1 MKIFNAFGAGLLV
14 TLMVVTWA
22 QADDQYHHYTL
33 DEFTSMELHLV
44 ADQATRLI
52 FPFVLSDEAFEPR
65 INYSIVP
72 EDVFSVTRVENI
84 QGQPILILENSLTA
98 DQVAS
103 QFSGDYSYRPI
114 RGQFFLS
121 VAGYNLSIRLITSAK
136 PDDQLANVV
145 FDLTP
150 EDRQHLINLELER
163 HKESLSQQL
172 EQERGQIREQAR
184 ELALDELMLVVRAS
198 PTTNWLRYER
208 RSQDRNLL
216 YYVDHVAA
224 YDDTY
229 YALHF
234 SLQND
239 GPGTVFIEDI
249 QHYVVNADANRRLN
263 GRHSCL
269 GRLERRQEVDCVLI
283 TTDASVMSA
292 RRVKAEVVTS
302 EGTHEVTW

>member
-1 MKIFNAFGAGLLV
+1 MKTFKAYSAGLLLFMLAV
-14 TLMVVTWA
+14 SWA
-22 QADDQYHHYTL
+22 RADGQYHHYTL
-33 DEFTSMELHLV
+33 EEFTSMELHLV

-52 FPFVLSDEAFEPR
+52 FPFVLSDESFEPR

-72 EDVFSVTRVENI
+72 EDVFSVTRVENV

-103 QFSGDYSYRPI
+103 QFSGDYNYRPV

-121 VAGYNLSIRLITSAK
+121 VAGYNLSIRLTTSAK

-145 FDLTP
+145 FDLTQ

-163 HKESLSQQL
+163 RKEALTQQL
-172 EQERGQIREQAR
+172 EQERSQIRDQAQ
-184 ELALDELMLVVRAS
+184 ELALDELMHVVSVS
-198 PTTNWLRYER
+198 PESNSLRHER
-208 RSQDRNLL
+208 RSEDRNIL
-216 YYVDHVAA
+216 YYADYVAD

-239 GPGTVFIEDI
+239 GPATVFIEDI
-249 QHYVVNADANRRLN
+249 QHYVVNGEDSRRLD
-263 GRHSCL
+263 GQHSCQ
-269 GRLERRQEVDCVLI
+269 GRLERREEVDCVLI
-283 TTDASVMSA
+283 TTDASIMSA
-292 RRVKAEVVTS
+292 PRVKAEVVTTD
-302 EGTHEVTW
+302 GTHEVVW